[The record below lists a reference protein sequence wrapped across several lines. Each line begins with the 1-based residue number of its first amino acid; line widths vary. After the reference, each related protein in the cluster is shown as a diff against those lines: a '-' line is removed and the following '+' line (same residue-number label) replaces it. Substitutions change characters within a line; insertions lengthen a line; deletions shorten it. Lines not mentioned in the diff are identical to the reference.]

1 MTNIIPD
8 GCSLSISKTPKNTK
22 IYNTALTIFT
32 APPPKKSPL
41 FVYRKMAKCRQLEDF
56 ESFNSP
62 PQNRRDVTPI
72 LHP

>member
-8 GCSLSISKTPKNTK
+8 RCSLTISKAPKNEKT
-22 IYNTALTIFT
+22 YNTALTI
-32 APPPKKSPL
+32 PPPKKKTI
-41 FVYRKMAKCRQLEDF
+41 FVYSKMAKCRQLEDF